1 MLPTRYWQDLPWTA
15 FQSLPKDTVAV
26 LPVAAIEQHGP
37 HLPVSV
43 DRTIN
48 EGVLARTLA
57 LLPEALPVLVLPTQ
71 AVGLSVEHVRF
82 PGTLTASAET
92 LIALWTEIGDSV
104 ARAGVRKLVM
114 LNSHGGQ
121 PQVVDIVCR
130 RLRVS
135 AGMFAVSCMWSR
147 LGKPDGLVNPVEAR
161 HGIHGG
167 FVETSL
173 MLHLAP
179 ERVDMTKA
187 EDFRSRWIA
196 REGEFSVLVPEG
208 AVGFGWETQDLH
220 PSGALGDASAATAEA
235 GARFLD
241 HAAAR
246 LATLLGEVH
255 RLDLNEWLQAGPGA
269 KHHSAERV
277 DAQQAK

>member
-15 FQSLPKDTVAV
+15 FPTLPRDTVAV

-57 LLPEALPVLVLPTQ
+57 LLPDALPVLVLPTQ

-82 PGTLTASAET
+82 PGTLTTSAET
-92 LIALWTEIGDSV
+92 LIALWTEIGESV
-104 ARAGVRKLVM
+104 ARAGVRKLVL

-121 PQVVDIVCR
+121 PQVADIVCR
-130 RLRVS
+130 RLRTS
-135 AGMFAVSCMWSR
+135 SSMFAVACLWSR
-147 LGKPDGLVNPVEAR
+147 LGKPDGMVNPVEAR

-173 MLHLAP
+173 MLRLAP
-179 ERVDMTKA
+179 ERVDMAKA

-196 REGEFSVLVPEG
+196 RENEFSVLVPEG

-220 PSGALGDASAATAEA
+220 PAGALGDASAATAEA
-235 GARFLD
+235 GAKLLD

-246 LATLLGEVH
+246 LAALLEEVH
-255 RLDLNEWLQAGPGA
+255 RLDLDEWMQAGPGVTPPPA
-269 KHHSAERV
+269 G
-277 DAQQAK
+277 

>member
-15 FQSLPKDTVAV
+15 FASLPKDTVAV

-57 LLPEALPVLVLPTQ
+57 LLPEALPVLVLPVQ
-71 AVGLSVEHVRF
+71 AVGLSVEHIRF

-92 LIALWTEIGDSV
+92 LIHLWTEIGESV
-104 ARAGVRKLVM
+104 ARAGVRKLVL

-130 RLRVS
+130 RLRAS
-135 AGMFAVSCMWSR
+135 ARMFAVSCLWSR
-147 LGKPDGLVNPVEAR
+147 LGKPNGLVNPVEAR

-179 ERVDMTKA
+179 ERVDMAKA

-196 REGEFSVLVPEG
+196 RENDFSVLVPEG

-220 PSGALGDASAATAEA
+220 PAGALGDASAATAEA
-235 GARFLD
+235 GAKLLD

-246 LATLLGEVH
+246 LAALLGEVH
-255 RLDLNEWLQAGPGA
+255 RLDLHAWLQAGPGA
-269 KHHSAERV
+269 TPPPAG
-277 DAQQAK
+277 

>member
-15 FQSLPKDTVAV
+15 FESLPRNTVAV

-48 EGVLARTLA
+48 EGVLARA
-57 LLPEALPVLVLPTQ
+57 LEVLPDAVPVLVLPVQ
-71 AVGLSVEHVRF
+71 AIGLSVEHVRF

-92 LIALWTEIGDSV
+92 LIALWTEIGESV
-104 ARAGVRKLVM
+104 ARAGIRKLLV

-130 RLRVS
+130 RLRI
-135 AGMFAVSCMWSR
+135 AHGMFTVSCLWSR
-147 LGKPDGLVNPVEAR
+147 LGKPEGLVSAAEAR

-167 FVETSL
+167 FVETSM

-179 ERVDMTKA
+179 ERVDMTRA
-187 EDFRSRWIA
+187 ADFQSRWMA
-196 REGEFSVLVPEG
+196 RENDFSVLVPEG
-208 AVGFGWETQDLH
+208 AVGFGWETQDLN
-220 PSGALGDASAATAEA
+220 PAGALGDAGAATAEA
-235 GARFLD
+235 GAQFLD

-246 LATLLGEVH
+246 LAMLLQEVH
-255 RLDLNEWLQAGPGA
+255 RLDLDEWLQSGPRTG
-269 KHHSAERV
+269 R
-277 DAQQAK
+277 